1 MHKKQFEQVKF
12 FSLLVTKILII
23 LLIFYVVMSVLNSE
37 RNIDLTV
44 ESQLATV
51 KFLMGKKP
59 DDENKSE

>member
-51 KFLMGKKP
+51 KLLMGKKP